1 MNLVLTEQTLLIA
14 LDDEEG
20 RDTAQWGSGAAL
32 AAALQ
37 LDLGRRDLL
46 RTDEEKKIVAVE
58 GPEPDHE
65 LLRDAHA
72 TIRASHKRYNAK
84 GWVDRLARGVQTAAR
99 PCIARGLVER
109 GILSEERSR
118 MLGVFTRTRFTE
130 VNPVPERELR
140 GRLVDI
146 LLTDREPTEEEALL
160 IGLLEPLGLI
170 DRVVPKENRRTARK
184 RAKEIAEY
192 GLAGTAVRDSVR
204 EVQAAVMAAA
214 IASTVAA
221 ASGGLVVGDSRVS
234 MATTSTLG
242 IRHGRM
248 LALGAAFPLWAL
260 TEPRRSP
267 DHRNPRRLR
276 GGVPRVLVER
286 TFHGRAS
293 AARPGQASHA
303 ADLRVVGSRG
313 HGGPG
318 ADRASRGAAA
328 AAPSGRDQG
337 AHCRGR
343 RRRGLVRPC
352 LASPQPRRWGSPHPL
367 TDHCSVLHPR
377 KDGRAPIASSC
388 RG

>member
-1 MNLVLTEQTLLIA
+1 MPDKAATVGHGQHQSAAKTAAAPSWRHESRPRGAALLIA

-84 GWVDRLARGVQTAAR
+84 GWVDRLARGTTAAR
-99 PCIARGLVER
+99 PFCAGLVER

-146 LLTDREPTEEEALL
+146 LLTDREPTDAAHRPARAA
-160 IGLLEPLGLI
+160 GL
-170 DRVVPKENRRTARK
+170 DR
-184 RAKEIAEY
+184 
-192 GLAGTAVRDSVR
+192 
-204 EVQAAVMAAA
+204 
-214 IASTVAA
+214 
-221 ASGGLVVGDSRVS
+221 SGGAEGEPPDGSQAREGDRRVRPGRHCRARLSPRGAGCRDGGGDRLYRRCRVGRLVVGDSRVS
-234 MATTSTLG
+234 TNVASTLG
-242 IRHGRM
+242 IRRGRM

-260 TEPRRSP
+260 TEPRRTRTTATRAGFEEEFP
-267 DHRNPRRLR
+267 E
-276 GGVPRVLVER
+276 VLVER

-293 AARPGQASHA
+293 AARPGQG
-303 ADLRVVGSRG
+303 V
-313 HGGPG
+313 P
-318 ADRASRGAAA
+318 
-328 AAPSGRDQG
+328 
-337 AHCRGR
+337 CRRPPCR
-343 RRRGLVRPC
+343 REPRP
-352 LASPQPRRWGSPHPL
+352 RWPW
-367 TDHCSVLHPR
+367 C
-377 KDGRAPIASSC
+377 
-388 RG
+388 